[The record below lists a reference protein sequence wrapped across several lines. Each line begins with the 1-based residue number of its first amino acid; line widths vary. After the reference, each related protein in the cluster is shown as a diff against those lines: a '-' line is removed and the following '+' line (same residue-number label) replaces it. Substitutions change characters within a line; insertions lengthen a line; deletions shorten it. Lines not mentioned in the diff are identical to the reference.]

1 MKSLGVAS
9 GATATL
15 RHFGSLCDRGNR
27 ETEEQR
33 KRGREKERKRTAEE
47 NSRRETAEEKIGGSE
62 TNPPI
67 KLIPAP

>member
-27 ETEEQR
+27 ET
-33 KRGREKERKRTAEE
+33 EKERKRTAEE